1 MGVLFIYL
9 KRGERMPKQIG
20 SMQEAFE
27 SISEQDELLKEN
39 VLPRLEKVERV
50 QETFAKV
57 QEKFAEEFT
66 KEISKIKSAQSSLEL
81 TVFKENQ
88 ANRQQIDKLEGT
100 LTSQNDNL
108 FEIVKTSLGMQSK
121 KTTQDHEFKMAKWNH
136 VANVLLKIGGG
147 ITLLLGSGTGAVMII
162 EHYFGK

>member
-1 MGVLFIYL
+1 
-9 KRGERMPKQIG
+9 MPKQIG

-39 VLPRLEKVERV
+39 VIPRLEKVERD

-66 KEISKIKSAQSSLEL
+66 KEISTIKSAQSSLEL

-100 LTSQNDNL
+100 LTSQNENL
-108 FEIVKTSLGMQSK
+108 FDIVKTSLGMQSQR
-121 KTTQDHEFKMAKWNH
+121 TTQNHEFKMAKWNH
-136 VANVLLKIGGG
+136 IANVLLKIGGA